1 MNLEDEFVVGGKGTG
16 GRGGYM
22 GSLGLTCAHCLDNRA
37 SPAAQRWRIRLPM
50 QGTWVQPRTGAIPR
64 ASEQLSPGAT
74 TTEAHTP

>member
-37 SPAAQRWRIRLPM
+37 SPAAQR
-50 QGTWVQPRTGAIPR
+50 
-64 ASEQLSPGAT
+64 
-74 TTEAHTP
+74 